1 MIGLKKLSHDN
12 PDSDSH
18 SYPAIRSANNIF
30 LKRSL
35 LQVGVGVVG
44 VGEGSGVEARV
55 EECRFKERLVVSL
68 CKFSAS
74 KLYRNEAF
82 FHSFF
87 HFHFF
92 SLNLKVGV
100 LELGSGLLSSLQRIS
115 TVK

>member
-1 MIGLKKLSHDN
+1 M
-12 PDSDSH
+12 
-18 SYPAIRSANNIF
+18 
-30 LKRSL
+30 
-35 LQVGVGVVG
+35 GVGVVG
-44 VGEGSGVEARV
+44 MGIEARV

-82 FHSFF
+82 FRS
-87 HFHFF
+87 FF

-100 LELGSGLLSSLQRIS
+100 LELRSGLLSSLQRTS

>member
-1 MIGLKKLSHDN
+1 MTTLTLILTRIQPLEV
-12 PDSDSH
+12 P
-18 SYPAIRSANNIF
+18 IIIF

-44 VGEGSGVEARV
+44 MGIEARV

-82 FHSFF
+82 FRSFF
-87 HFHFF
+87 
-92 SLNLKVGV
+92 
-100 LELGSGLLSSLQRIS
+100 QP
-115 TVK
+115 